1 MVAIFDGG
9 HGVRAGRRVPV
20 DHFGRGLGP
29 ARAKVSLPRGCLL
42 YMAAYRLSSYIG
54 VKMVGVFP
62 GNAELGVPG
71 HLAAPRRPCAAA
83 LMPRVSRR
91 TPGPRLVRI
100 GGSSLRDIVNG
111 HLEGR
116 QDSGRRL
123 PRPRT
128 EPTSARSRHTVTPAR
143 VRAQRPAART
153 VADPASTLRVA
164 QQFARP
170 DSSTGSTRSRAGLDI
185 LWHPVLSRAHPLAV
199 VGGYQDAGSLRK
211 RFHTV
216 QIAMVV

>member
-1 MVAIFDGG
+1 MVAILDGG
-9 HGVRAGRRVPV
+9 HGVRPGRRVPV

-29 ARAKVSLPRGCLL
+29 AGAKVSLPRGYLL
-42 YMAAYRLSSYIG
+42 SMAAYRLSSYIG

-71 HLAAPRRPCAAA
+71 ISPPLDGRTT
-83 LMPRVSRR
+83 LKPRVSRR